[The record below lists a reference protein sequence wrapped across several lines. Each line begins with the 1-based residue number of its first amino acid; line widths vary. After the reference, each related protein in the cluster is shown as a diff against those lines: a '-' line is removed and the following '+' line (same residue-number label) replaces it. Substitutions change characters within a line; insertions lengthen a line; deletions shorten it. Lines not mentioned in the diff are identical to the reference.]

1 MKLALI
7 GDPVS
12 HSRSP
17 QLHRRFLEEAELE
30 GSYVAIRVPRGNAI
44 DVIRRMR
51 IDDYTGLNVTY
62 PLKEEA
68 IKACDELTE
77 QAKLAGSVNTIFF
90 GRTVIGHNTDGI
102 GAREA
107 LEQSLGQPV
116 ALERIGV
123 LGTGATAR
131 AILAQ
136 LRDTDAFTYVWGR
149 SEEKVADLC
158 ERFEAQPWPARMP
171 EIVISTLP
179 SDVKLRD
186 EMVEALLQADVL
198 MDTNYGARSTL
209 GKQVHRE
216 IVKGD
221 AMLEAQ
227 ARASFDF
234 WLSHVQTLVEEEL
247 GDLDIG
253 VQPAG

>member
-17 QLHRRFLEEAELE
+17 RLHRGFMEEAGIED
-30 GSYVAIRVPRGNAI
+30 GSYVAIRVPKGNGV
-44 DVIRRMR
+44 DVVRRMR
-51 IDDYTGLNVTY
+51 MDGYTGINVTT
-62 PLKEEA
+62 PLKEEVMR
-68 IKACDELTE
+68 ACDTLTE
-77 QAKLAGSVNTIFF
+77 EAELAQSVNTIFF
-90 GRTVIGHNTDGI
+90 GRTVLGHNTDGI
-102 GAREA
+102 GARVAIETIVT
-107 LEQSLGQPV
+107 QPV

-136 LRDTDAFTYVWGR
+136 LRETDAYTFVWGR
-149 SEEKVADLC
+149 DEKKLRDIF
-158 ERFEAQPWPARMP
+158 ERFESKPWPETAP

-179 SDVKLRD
+179 SGVKLPD
-186 EMVEALLQADVL
+186 SLVEHMLAADCV
-198 MDTNYGARSTL
+198 MDTNYGERSTL
-209 GKQVHRE
+209 ERQVHRE

-221 AMLEAQ
+221 LMLEAQ

-234 WLSHVQTLVEEEL
+234 WLAHAQALVAEEL
-247 GDLDIG
+247 
-253 VQPAG
+253 

>member
-17 QLHRRFLEEAELE
+17 QLHRRFLDEADIED
-30 GSYVAIRVPRGNAI
+30 GSYVAIRVPKGNGI
-44 DVIRRMR
+44 DVVRRMR
-51 IDDYTGLNVTY
+51 MDGYIGVNITT

-68 IKACDELTE
+68 MRACDELTQE
-77 QAKLAGSVNTIFF
+77 AQLVQAVNTVFF
-90 GRTVIGHNTDGI
+90 GRTILGHNTDGI
-102 GAREA
+102 GARVA
-107 LEQSLGQPV
+107 LETILTQPV
-116 ALERIGV
+116 ALERVGV

-136 LRDTDAFTYVWGR
+136 LRETDAYTYVWGR
-149 SEEKVADLC
+149 DVHKVQEICD
-158 ERFEAQPWPARMP
+158 RFEAKPWPDGAP

-179 SDVKLRD
+179 SGVRLPDDL
-186 EMVEALLQADVL
+186 VEQLLTADCV
-198 MDTNYGARSTL
+198 MDTNYGERSTL
-209 GKQVHRE
+209 ERQLHRE

-221 AMLEAQ
+221 LMLEAQ

-234 WLSHVQTLVEEEL
+234 WLAHAQAAVQEL
-247 GDLDIG
+247 
-253 VQPAG
+253 